1 LDHIFWGYSL
11 KFSLEKIG
19 LEKMVGTTNRSAPEV
34 DIDII
39 LMIPNILGSII
50 SYIIINMGFEH

>member
-1 LDHIFWGYSL
+1 
-11 KFSLEKIG
+11 
-19 LEKMVGTTNRSAPEV
+19 V

-50 SYIIINMGFEH
+50 SYIIINMGFEHWPVEHTFQYIFQL